1 MFDRI
6 APRYDLLNRLLSVGT
21 DLSWRRRALDL
32 ARLHEHAHALDVG
45 TGTGDFALALLAR
58 SPRSATVTGVDISA
72 GMLGVAER
80 RAAKAGGGARYERVI
95 ASVESLPFA
104 DSTFDVAVAGFVI
117 RNVGD
122 IPQGLREMRR
132 VLRPGG
138 RAVILDLHTPRNPT
152 IRRLYRSYSFISPR
166 LASVLGS
173 DPEAYRYLP
182 RSIEAFPDPEK
193 LAELRYCLALEQFGR
208 TSAAF
213 SNIISAHTSIGSMS
227 IFLGGTEDQKRRYL
241 PDLAAGKKI
250 AAFSRTEPSSGSDAA
265 SIQTSA
271 TLRNGCWILNG
282 TKIWVTNGPIADV

>member
-6 APRYDLLNRLLSVGT
+6 APRYDLLNRVLSLGT

-32 ARLHEHAHALDVG
+32 ARLNESGRALDVG

-58 SPRSATVTGVDISA
+58 SPRTATVTGVDISP
-72 GMLGVAER
+72 GMLEIAER
-80 RAAKAGGGARYERVI
+80 RAAKAGLGARYDRVI

-104 DSTFDVAVAGFVI
+104 DSVFDVVMAGFVI

-152 IRRLYRSYSFISPR
+152 MRRLYRTYSFVSPR
-166 LASVLGS
+166 LAAALGS

-182 RSIEAFPDPEK
+182 RSIEAFYDPEA
-193 LAELRYCLALEQFGR
+193 LATLLGSAGFTRVRFERLTFG
-208 TSAAF
+208 
-213 SNIISAHTSIGSMS
+213 
-227 IFLGGTEDQKRRYL
+227 
-241 PDLAAGKKI
+241 I
-250 AAFSRTEPSSGSDAA
+250 AAIHVGEA
-265 SIQTSA
+265 
-271 TLRNGCWILNG
+271 
-282 TKIWVTNGPIADV
+282 